1 VSNNFAAKDLEAR
14 LGFQPRYKGFAD
26 LYLTTLFLSLILTP
40 RSPDAVCANCAQ
52 VRTNF
57 WSRRSALGLSDSR
70 SLLQELG
77 SCWTASKAA
86 IHEIAKKKSQMSDPL
101 PISVASFGCGVFVW
115 NPRERRSLQD
125 GSGMLAKDPPSALL
139 HFVVGPG
146 HLPFF
151 KASKEFLDAV
161 WRFLSGE
168 RKEMHCGC

>member
-1 VSNNFAAKDLEAR
+1 MSSTSRTAR
-14 LGFQPRYKGFAD
+14 RELRK
-26 LYLTTLFLSLILTP
+26 L
-40 RSPDAVCANCAQ
+40 CANPD
-52 VRTNF
+52 RLF
-57 WSRRSALGLSDSR
+57 GRGDRLWRLSDSR
-70 SLLQELG
+70 SLLQELSRAG
-77 SCWTASKAA
+77 PRRKPRFKRSLRRFKRSLRRRA
-86 IHEIAKKKSQMSDPL
+86 QMSDPL
-101 PISVASFGCGVFVW
+101 PISVTSFGCGVFVW